1 MFDFDDFLSIV
12 EDGDLEEIPV
22 DIDTF
27 IQDERYLNRPEVT
40 LSDYQRQCILAS
52 TQIYRKSTLLQFL
65 SDKEAEKRWQQTCN
79 EVILQLGKGSGK
91 DFMSAISCAYMVY
104 LLLCLKDP
112 ARYYNKPSGDT
123 IDILNI
129 AQNSAQA
136 SNVFFANVSRLIQ
149 KAPWFVGRYETKG
162 GSAEPAKANQ
172 IDFDKNVT
180 LYSGHSERE
189 AWEGYNVIMV
199 ILDEIDGFAN
209 DSASGVMGKTAAG
222 IYDMYRASVDSRFGE
237 FGKVLALSFP
247 RYKGSWIQTRY
258 DQIVAAKT
266 TVVRT
271 EILKLD
277 PDLPDGFEGNEIKIE
292 WDEDHI
298 EQYKYP
304 KMFALKRPTWD
315 VNPHK
320 HIEEYARAFFDNY
333 IDTLSRTAC
342 MPPDAIDA
350 FFKDTQKV
358 NDAFTS
364 TNIVSNDDGRFDENL
379 ARPDDSKLYF
389 VHVDLAR
396 KHDRCAVAM
405 GHVEGFVQRKIGQIT
420 TEPAPLIKIDSLRYW
435 IPKKDQPVDF
445 TDVRQHILDLARAGY
460 NIRLVTFDQW
470 ESADMRKYLE
480 QAGLRTDKLS
490 VAIKH
495 YTDFAVAVA
504 EGRLE
509 GPDEPLLRE
518 ELLALRIMQNG
529 KIDHMRQGYKDL
541 SDATCG
547 AIFNAIAL
555 TPRERNT
562 EVEVRTYKD
571 VKKQVVN
578 DTVAKQLAEQEAR
591 KVIRAPSAKATGK
604 QMPKQ
609 LFDWINSAKVL

>member
-1 MFDFDDFLSIV
+1 MSDFSDFLLIL
-12 EDGDLEEIPV
+12 EDGDLEETPV
-22 DIDTF
+22 SLEEF
-27 IQDERYLNRPEVT
+27 INGEEYLNRPEIT
-40 LSDYQRQCILAS
+40 LSPYQRECILAS
-52 TQIYRKSTLLQFL
+52 TQIYTKETLYQFL
-65 SDKEAEKRWQQTCN
+65 SPLEAEKRWQQTCN

-91 DFMSAISCAYMVY
+91 DFMSAISCCYLVY

-123 IDILNI
+123 IDIINI
-129 AQNSAQA
+129 AQNAAQA
-136 SNVFFANVSRLIQ
+136 SNVFFANVSRLI
-149 KAPWFVGRYETKG
+149 KVAPWFLGKYDTKG
-162 GSAEPAKANQ
+162 GGTDPAKANE
-172 IDFDKNVT
+172 INFIKGVS

-199 ILDEIDGFAN
+199 ILDEIDGFAVESN
-209 DSASGVMGKTAAG
+209 SGAMGKTAGG
-222 IYDMYRASVDSRFGE
+222 IYDMYRASVDSRFPE

-258 DQIVAAKT
+258 EEIIASKR
-266 TVVRT
+266 TVMRK

-277 PDLPDGFEGNEIKIE
+277 PALPDGFEGNEIPVE

-298 EQYKYP
+298 EQYRFQNMY
-304 KMFALKRPTWD
+304 ALKRPTWD
-315 VNPHK
+315 VNPARR
-320 HIEEYARAFFDNY
+320 IENFTRAFFDNY
-333 IDTLSRTAC
+333 LDSLSRFAC

-350 FFKDTQKV
+350 FFKDKTKV
-358 NDAFTS
+358 DDAFR
-364 TNIVSNDDGRFDENL
+364 SNNLVDNDTGRFDEHIK
-379 ARPDDSKLYF
+379 PEDDKMYF

-405 GHVEGFVQRKIGQIT
+405 GHVVKWESRQIGVVT
-420 TEPAPLIKIDSLRYW
+420 TEPAPVIKIDALRYW

-445 TDVRQHILDLARAGY
+445 TDVRNYILDLARQGY
-460 NIRLVTFDQW
+460 NIKLVTFDQW

-480 QAGLRTDKLS
+480 QAGLKTDKLS

-509 GPDEPLLRE
+509 GPDVPLLRE

-547 AIFNAIAL
+547 AIFNCIAL
-555 TPRERNT
+555 TPRDRNML
-562 EVEVRTYKD
+562 VEVRTLTD
-571 VKKQVVN
+571 VRRENRNEIV
-578 DTVAKQLAEQEAR
+578 AEQLKAAQQ
-591 KVIRAPSAKATGK
+591 KNNVIRAPKNPAN
-604 QMPKQ
+604 MPTEI
-609 LFDWINSAKVL
+609 FDWLKGIKTL